1 MNRFVKLAVKTC
13 LCACVFFVGISCKNT
28 DVYEAPSGDSD
39 KPVEKVANNFNFS
52 TTRAVQLTVDYS
64 AFKTYGPVFFSVYKE
79 NPMVNENT
87 GDEYIDESIEPVF
100 EDYTD
105 ENGKYEAT
113 VVLPSYA
120 QQLYVVTGN
129 FLVSEKVIKTEVVNG
144 VAKAVASANKALTR
158 SPYRIQGEG
167 VSTNDLS
174 TMYSLSYI
182 VDASGKKTDE
192 QIYKE
197 WYTPL
202 GTWNSASGRPD
213 YLLDPATAD
222 PSLFFTDEE
231 FAGLYATACAAL
243 NSGTTCKESY
253 RSYADLTLT
262 QESEVSITVLGSS
275 TCWLSSLGY
284 YYYTDDNKPTTPM
297 DLNVIMIFP
306 NTQDG
311 QWPRG
316 AGANNN
322 YNGNIGVH
330 RGDVVQLMYY
340 PNIANDGDL
349 SGATAKFPKGTKIG
363 FLLKTNA
370 WGMQGNDY
378 TIINFNDRNRKYN
391 VWGSST
397 DGLSYCRPFGT
408 PGQNPYQYPNP
419 NADSRTAKFNY
430 VAPNG
435 DKHAIIS
442 FEDACNDLDYDDLV
456 FALNPYSAFA
466 ELPEVEDRKTTTV
479 GVYAFEDLWPNR
491 GDYDMNDAVVEA
503 KNEVHFDT
511 KGKVTKQV
519 FYLTTYQN
527 YVELTSGLA
536 LRLNTKA
543 NPSSIVMKKI
553 APNQTEAAA
562 ANFTKEGNVY
572 YLTDDI
578 KGEIGTTYIFELSYS
593 SAQQSS
599 NLASVQPFIYRT
611 EADGK
616 LWEVHIP
623 FEAPTAKMNT
633 AYFGTQDDASV
644 PSEGKY
650 FVREGSYPFAFYL
663 AGVKAESFLN
673 TILQR
678 SNESK
683 RIDSFYPG
691 FIQWSASNGE
701 LNADW
706 YLNPR

>member
-39 KPVEKVANNFNFS
+39 KPVEKVANDFNFS

-144 VAKAVASANKALTR
+144 VAKAVASAAKALTR

-231 FAGLYATACAAL
+231 C
-243 NSGTTCKESY
+243 
-253 RSYADLTLT
+253 
-262 QESEVSITVLGSS
+262 
-275 TCWLSSLGY
+275 SLGY

-562 ANFTKEGNVY
+562 
-572 YLTDDI
+572 
-578 KGEIGTTYIFELSYS
+578 
-593 SAQQSS
+593 
-599 NLASVQPFIYRT
+599 
-611 EADGK
+611 
-616 LWEVHIP
+616 
-623 FEAPTAKMNT
+623 
-633 AYFGTQDDASV
+633 
-644 PSEGKY
+644 
-650 FVREGSYPFAFYL
+650 GSYRQD
-663 AGVKAESFLN
+663 E
-673 TILQR
+673 QR
-678 SNESK
+678 LF
-683 RIDSFYPG
+683 RHPG
-691 FIQWSASNGE
+691 
-701 LNADW
+701 
-706 YLNPR
+706 